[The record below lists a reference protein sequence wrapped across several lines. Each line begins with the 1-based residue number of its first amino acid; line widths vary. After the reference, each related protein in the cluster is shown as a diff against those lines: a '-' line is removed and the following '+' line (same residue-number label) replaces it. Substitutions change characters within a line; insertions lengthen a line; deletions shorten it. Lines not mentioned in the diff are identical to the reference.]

1 MSVMPSFA
9 QTSASWWERK
19 ALPLSTKRRRRAA
32 AEHGLLQHRQ
42 EGGGALGEGE
52 GGVGDHP
59 RRVVDERDEVRLALL
74 AGDGDGR
81 AVHDVAHP
89 QVARLL
95 EGEAPVVL
103 GRRLARLLRHEPGA
117 GEQPVY
123 RARREWQALGD
134 LPGGDRLA
142 DDELDRELALLVL
155 DRDEEVRDLPRQ
167 GVRLTVVGA
176 HPGLKRAEAA
186 LAVGPEPEADRLGR
200 DPRAERPGDP
210 VVDVGLLP
218 EPRVEPLR
226 AGRKVHEV
234 PDHPVVEQGDLFR
247 ALLHVVIH
255 GKSPLVGPWIGATDG
270 TTACRPAGPA
280 PLPVGGR
287 RAKASAAEAGG
298 RNRAAAVA
306 RRGAAPPARE
316 GTRGPPRRPAPSGRR

>member
-1 MSVMPSFA
+1 MPSFA

-123 RARREWQALGD
+123 RARCERQALGD
-134 LPGGDRLA
+134 LPGGERLA

-155 DRDEEVRDLPRQ
+155 DRDEEIRDLPRQ
-167 GVRLTVVGA
+167 RVRLAVIGA
-176 HPGLKRAEAA
+176 HPGPERVEAA
-186 LAVGPEPEADRLGR
+186 LAIGPEPVPDRLRR
-200 DPRAERPGDP
+200 DPPPERAGDP

-218 EPRVEPLR
+218 EPLVEPLR
-226 AGRKVHEV
+226 AARKVHEV
-234 PDHPVVEQGDLFR
+234 PDHPEAKQGDLFR
-247 ALLHVVIH
+247 MLLHVVVH
-255 GKSPLVGPWIGATDG
+255 GWSPSFL
-270 TTACRPAGPA
+270 A
-280 PLPVGGR
+280 PG
-287 RAKASAAEAGG
+287 
-298 RNRAAAVA
+298 
-306 RRGAAPPARE
+306 
-316 GTRGPPRRPAPSGRR
+316 SGRRRDYRVPDGGSGPVPCWRAVGEGRRRRGRGPKPSGGGSAPRCSAAWSRRHTRATSAPSA